1 MNDSRR
7 MRRMER
13 SKRNQAAK
21 LNLTSLMD
29 VFTIL
34 VFFLLI
40 NSGSSDVMTPPKE
53 VSLPDSVVESKP
65 RETVVVMV
73 TEQMVLVMGEPV
85 GTVQEII
92 AETSPVFQPISDKLL
107 RQKARVIGT
116 STKTIAESSEVTILA
131 HKTVPFRLLK
141 KIMSSCT
148 NAGYGKI
155 SLAVIE
161 KASQDKNQG

>member
-13 SKRNQAAK
+13 SKRNAVGK

-53 VSLPDSVVESKP
+53 VDLPDSVVESKP

-85 GTVQEII
+85 GSVQEII
-92 AETSPVFQPISDKLL
+92 AEPSSVFEPITNKLL
-107 RQKARVIGT
+107 RQKSRVIGT

-131 HKTVPFRLLK
+131 HKTVPFKLLK

-161 KASQDKNQG
+161 KAKQNKD

>member
-1 MNDSRR
+1 MNESRR

-13 SKRNQAAK
+13 SKRNAVGK

-53 VSLPDSVVESKP
+53 VDLPDSVVESKP

-85 GTVQEII
+85 GSVQEII
-92 AETSPVFQPISDKLL
+92 AEPSSVFEPITNKLL
-107 RQKARVIGT
+107 RQKSRVIGT

-131 HKTVPFRLLK
+131 HKTVPFKLLK

-161 KASQDKNQG
+161 KAKQNKN

>member
-13 SKRNQAAK
+13 SKRNK
-21 LNLTSLMD
+21 VGSLSLTSLMD

-53 VSLPDSVVESKP
+53 VDLPDSVVESKP

-92 AETSPVFQPISDKLL
+92 AEPSSVYQPISDKLL
-107 RQKARVIGT
+107 RQKSRVIGT

-131 HKTVPFRLLK
+131 HKTVPFKLLK

-161 KASQDKNQG
+161 KAKQNKN

>member
-13 SKRNQAAK
+13 SKRNAVGK

-53 VSLPDSVVESKP
+53 VDLPDSVVESKP

-85 GTVQEII
+85 GSVQEII
-92 AETSPVFQPISDKLL
+92 AEPSSVFEPITNKLL
-107 RQKARVIGT
+107 RQKSRVIGT

-131 HKTVPFRLLK
+131 HKTVPFKLLK

-148 NAGYGKI
+148 SAGYGKI
-155 SLAVIE
+155 SLAVLE
-161 KASQDKNQG
+161 KARQG

>member
-1 MNDSRR
+1 MNESRR
-7 MRRMER
+7 MRRMDR
-13 SKRNQAAK
+13 SKRNKVAS
-21 LNLTSLMD
+21 LSLTSLMD

-53 VSLPDSVVESKP
+53 VDLPDSGVESKP

-85 GTVQEII
+85 GTLQEII
-92 AETSPVFQPISDKLL
+92 ADPSSVFQPISDKLL
-107 RQKARVIGT
+107 RQRSRVIGT
-116 STKTIAESSEVTILA
+116 STKTVAEA
-131 HKTVPFRLLK
+131 HKTVPFKLLK

-155 SLAVIE
+155 SLAVVE
-161 KASQDKNQG
+161 KAKQKNN

>member
-1 MNDSRR
+1 MNESRR
-7 MRRMER
+7 MRRMDR
-13 SKRNQAAK
+13 SKRNKVAS
-21 LNLTSLMD
+21 LSLTSLMD

-53 VSLPDSVVESKP
+53 VDLPDSGVESKP

-85 GTVQEII
+85 GTLQEII
-92 AETSPVFQPISDKLL
+92 ADPSSVFQPISDKLL
-107 RQKARVIGT
+107 RQRSRVIGT
-116 STKTIAESSEVTILA
+116 STKTVAESSEVTILA
-131 HKTVPFRLLK
+131 HKTVPFKLLK

-155 SLAVIE
+155 SLAVVE
-161 KASQDKNQG
+161 KAKQKNN

>member
-7 MRRMER
+7 MRRMDR
-13 SKRNQAAK
+13 SKRNKVAS
-21 LNLTSLMD
+21 LSLTSLMD

-53 VSLPDSVVESKP
+53 VDLPDSVVESKP

-85 GTVQEII
+85 GSVQEII
-92 AETSPVFQPISDKLL
+92 AEPSSVFQPITDKLL
-107 RQKARVIGT
+107 RQKSRVIGT

-131 HKTVPFRLLK
+131 HKTVPFKLLK

-155 SLAVIE
+155 SLAVVE
-161 KASQDKNQG
+161 KAKQNKN